1 MFGGVPIAHAF
12 DTENGQHVPVGY
24 GKGKLILKILERQ
37 LGQETM
43 LRSMRRFFADH
54 VKGEPAEW
62 AEFEAAV
69 SKESGMDY
77 RWFFSQW
84 LERKGL
90 PILSLSSVTSRRE
103 GQGYIIEADIV
114 QSGIPY
120 RLSLP
125 VLLEAAE
132 GTPVGA
138 TILADGRTTHFVLR
152 SSAPPTRLRLD
163 PQGIVPFSAPLPATP
178 INPTLYNFAP

>member
-1 MFGGVPIAHAF
+1 
-12 DTENGQHVPVGY
+12 
-24 GKGKLILKILERQ
+24 
-37 LGQETM
+37 
-43 LRSMRRFFADH
+43 
-54 VKGEPAEW
+54 
-62 AEFEAAV
+62 
-69 SKESGMDY
+69 MDY